1 MPFFDFKKKKMFYHL
16 IEKNTQEAMIFI
28 HGAGESSYIWKN
40 QMNNLVHD
48 HSLIALDL
56 PSHGKSSDLK
66 KISIEIYVD
75 TIKALV
81 DHLHLKKIILV
92 GHSLGGAIAQTY
104 FFKYR
109 EDVAAL
115 ILCATGARLRVS
127 QMIFDSI
134 QNDYSEFLKTLPIG
148 AFYRKTPKNII
159 EDFVNEMS
167 KTEPEVAYQDFSF
180 CNEFDALEK
189 VSQIRVPCLII
200 CGNADKLTP
209 LKYSQ
214 YFEAK
219 IRNSTLI
226 VIKNA
231 GHMVMLEKS
240 EEVNHAIQDF
250 LKNKRL

>member
-1 MPFFDFKKKKMFYHL
+1 MPFFDFKKNKIFYHL
-16 IEKNTQEAMIFI
+16 IEKNTQQAMIFI
-28 HGAGESSYIWKN
+28 HGAGESSYIWKD
-40 QMNNLVHD
+40 QMINLQHE

-66 KISIEIYVD
+66 RISIEIYVD
-75 TIKALV
+75 AIKTLV
-81 DHLHLKKIILV
+81 EHLHLKKVILV

-104 FFKYR
+104 YFKYR
-109 EDVAAL
+109 EDVTAL

-127 QMIFDSI
+127 PMIFDSI

-148 AFYRKTPKNII
+148 AFYRKTPRDII
-159 EDFVNEMS
+159 DDFVDEMS

-180 CNEFDALEK
+180 CNEFDMIKK
-189 VSQIRVPCLII
+189 VRQIRVPCLII

-214 YFEAK
+214 FFEAK
-219 IRNSTLI
+219 INNSILI

-231 GHMVMLEKS
+231 GHMVMLEKP
-240 EEVNHAIQDF
+240 EEVNQAIQDF
-250 LKNKRL
+250 LEKKKL